1 MKIKLFSR
9 KGRHVAFNRLR
20 QLRIVAVVLLT
31 AEVLLLGYG
40 ISGCSETATTAT
52 KATEPEAEVVAAEL
66 RTPVAIGNFE
76 KRVKTDETDE
86 GEKLEFS
93 MPYKYRYLF
102 SNSLVRTILA
112 AAEPQKQTASPVEVK
127 EIEESKAVDPST
139 IQTFFTEE
147 EITEMNAWMEEPVS
161 LSYEDIY
168 TEEYLSELKETNYV
182 EYLAALPW
190 TSTKP
195 ENMWIDNSDKSQ
207 DDPDWLPG
215 LKVSK
220 ITPEMMTIPE
230 WMTEFEFHHVVNMIA
245 NECGNSENDE
255 LMMYTGGVLMNRI
268 WYDTYFINNYGG
280 IDGNILAPGQ
290 YTGLYVQESEYQRLT
305 QTKNFDIILRN
316 AYLVVNGYYNMPKNV
331 CFQAEFTQGKGCWK
345 AVHISTDYWTATEY
359 FCYTLTKIE
368 GCD

>member
-1 MKIKLFSR
+1 MKIKLFSG

-31 AEVLLLGYG
+31 AEISLLGYG
-40 ISGCSETATTAT
+40 ISGCSNTVNTTAPE
-52 KATEPEAEVVAAEL
+52 TEVMTAEL
-66 RTPVAIGNFE
+66 RASSTVMIDHSE
-76 KRVKTDETDE
+76 KAESK
-86 GEKLEFS
+86 EKLEI
-93 MPYKYRYLF
+93 
-102 SNSLVRTILA
+102 SLTQSPAPMEVSINDTT
-112 AAEPQKQTASPVEVK
+112 EPKQ
-127 EIEESKAVDPST
+127 VDPST
-139 IQTFFTEE
+139 IKSYFTEE

-161 LSYEDIY
+161 LNYEDIY
-168 TEEYLSELKETNYV
+168 TEEYLSELKETNYA
-182 EYLAALPW
+182 EYLASLPW

-220 ITPEMMTIPE
+220 ITADMMVIPE
-230 WMTEFEFHHVVNMIA
+230 WMTETEFHHAVNMIA
-245 NECGNSENDE
+245 NECGNAENDE

-280 IDGNILAPGQ
+280 IDGNLLAPGQ

-345 AVHISTDYWTATEY
+345 AVHISTDYWSATEY
-359 FCYTLTKIE
+359 FCYTMTKID

>member
-1 MKIKLFSR
+1 MKFDKLFSK
-9 KGRHVAFNRLR
+9 KGKHVAFNRLR
-20 QLRIVAVVLLT
+20 QLRIVAAILLT
-31 AEVLLLGYG
+31 AEVSLLGYG
-40 ISGCSETATTAT
+40 ISGCSETATTAA

-66 RTPVAIGNFE
+66 RTPVTVGNFEFE
-76 KRVKTDETDE
+76 KRVKTDE

-112 AAEPQKQTASPVEVK
+112 AENSQKQTASR
-127 EIEESKAVDPST
+127 VDPST

-168 TEEYLSELKETNYV
+168 TDEYLAELKETNYA

-220 ITPEMMTIPE
+220 ITADMMVIPE

-245 NECGNSENDE
+245 NECGNAENDE
-255 LMMYTGGVLMNRI
+255 VMMYNGGVLMNRI

-280 IDGNILAPGQ
+280 IDGNLLAPGQ

-331 CFQAEFTQGKGCWK
+331 CFQAEFTQGAGCWK
-345 AVHISTDYWTATEY
+345 AIHIATDYWSATEY
-359 FCYTLTKIE
+359 FCYTMTKI
-368 GCD
+368 D

>member
-1 MKIKLFSR
+1 MKIKLFSG

-20 QLRIVAVVLLT
+20 QLRIVAAVLLM
-31 AEVLLLGYG
+31 AEISLLGYG
-40 ISGCSETATTAT
+40 ISGCSNTVNTTAPE
-52 KATEPEAEVVAAEL
+52 TEVMTAEL
-66 RTPVAIGNFE
+66 RASSTMINPYE
-76 KRVKTDETDE
+76 KRVKTAE
-86 GEKLEFS
+86 GKEKLEISLPSSFK
-93 MPYKYRYLF
+93 YKNILT
-102 SNSLVRTILA
+102 NSLVRKLLESA
-112 AAEPQKQTASPVEVK
+112 ANAQAPAPVEVDINETTEPK
-127 EIEESKAVDPST
+127 QVDPST
-139 IQTFFTEE
+139 IKSYFTEE

-168 TEEYLSELKETNYV
+168 TEEYLAELKETNYA
-182 EYLAALPW
+182 EYLASLPW
-190 TSTKP
+190 TSTKE

-215 LKVSK
+215 LKVSN
-220 ITPEMMTIPE
+220 ITADMMTIPG
-230 WMTEFEFHHVVNMIA
+230 WMSETEFHHVVNMIA
-245 NECGNSENDE
+245 NECGNAENDE
-255 LMMYTGGVLMNRI
+255 VMMYTGGVLMNRI

-280 IDGNILAPGQ
+280 IDGNLLAPGQ

-305 QTKNFDIILRN
+305 QTDNFDIILRN

-345 AVHISTDYWTATEY
+345 AIHISTDYWTATEY

>member
-1 MKIKLFSR
+1 MKIKLFSG

-31 AEVLLLGYG
+31 AEISLLGYG
-40 ISGCSETATTAT
+40 ISGCSNTVNTTV
-52 KATEPEAEVVAAEL
+52 PEVEVMTAEL
-66 RTPVAIGNFE
+66 RASSTIINPSE
-76 KRVKTDETDE
+76 KAE
-86 GEKLEFS
+86 GKEKLE
-93 MPYKYRYLF
+93 
-102 SNSLVRTILA
+102 I
-112 AAEPQKQTASPVEVK
+112 SPVQSPASVEVDINEAVEPK
-127 EIEESKAVDPST
+127 QVDPST
-139 IQTFFTEE
+139 IQIFFTEE

-161 LSYEDIY
+161 LNYEDIY
-168 TEEYLSELKETNYV
+168 TEEYLSELKETNYA
-182 EYLAALPW
+182 EYLASLPW

-220 ITPEMMTIPE
+220 ITADMMVIPE
-230 WMTEFEFHHVVNMIA
+230 WMTETEFHHAVNMIA
-245 NECGNSENDE
+245 NECGNAENDE

-280 IDGNILAPGQ
+280 IDGNLLAPGQ

-345 AVHISTDYWTATEY
+345 AVHISTDYWSATEY
-359 FCYTLTKIE
+359 FCYTMTKID